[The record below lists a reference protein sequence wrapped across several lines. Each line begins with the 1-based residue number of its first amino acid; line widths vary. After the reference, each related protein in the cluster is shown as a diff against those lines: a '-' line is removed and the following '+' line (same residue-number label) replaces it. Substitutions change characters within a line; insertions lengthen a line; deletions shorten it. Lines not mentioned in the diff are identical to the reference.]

1 MAHFPSII
9 PWINDMLDKDVDRD
23 HFYTTFAT
31 IRFDVLVCLDTEP
44 YEMLIG
50 ARGLNWACT
59 LTISQNFEMQMNDYD
74 FYSLKDKIS
83 PYLKH
88 NGNQK
93 FGSYIFLKYLCDHS
107 PNKYRKK
114 IINPSI
120 VRLCAPRKATNIDE
134 ADRTVFYRWM
144 PQSDTGRTA
153 RNYEKTEF
161 YFGKNVADYCR
172 EHNISSQWVT
182 EEQAKNMNI
191 KINLKN
197 PWD

>member
-1 MAHFPSII
+1 MQ
-9 PWINDMLDKDVDRD
+9 
-23 HFYTTFAT
+23 
-31 IRFDVLVCLDTEP
+31 CLQKYQWA

-59 LTISQNFEMQMNDYD
+59 LTISQNFEMQMDDYD

-93 FGSYIFLKYLCDHS
+93 FGSYIFLKYLCEHS

-120 VRLCAPRKATNIDE
+120 VRLCAPHKATNINE
-134 ADRTVFYRWM
+134 PDRTVFYRWM

-172 EHNISSQWVT
+172 EHNISSQWIT